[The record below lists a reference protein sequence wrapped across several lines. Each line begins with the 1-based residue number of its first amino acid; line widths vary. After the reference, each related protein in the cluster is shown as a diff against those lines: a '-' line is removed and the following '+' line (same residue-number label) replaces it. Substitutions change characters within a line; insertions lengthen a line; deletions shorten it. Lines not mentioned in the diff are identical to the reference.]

1 MWYPWTYEREVHRDL
16 TPKSVFVP
24 AHSSY
29 QEHKITV
36 MDRSSAHAA
45 AWHLPK
51 RPLEELGE
59 HFKLDDCR
67 VWLRLHFWACR
78 SVGLFVTENPAVK
91 NLDRVLPV
99 SEEQMMMPPVS
110 EENQRRFQEWYTQFL
125 GHFIRVY
132 ERNAP
137 PFVPY
142 EVAWSDSEKRLQ
154 MYIEE
159 VEKGSH

>member
-1 MWYPWTYEREVHRDL
+1 
-16 TPKSVFVP
+16 
-24 AHSSY
+24 
-29 QEHKITV
+29 
-36 MDRSSAHAA
+36 
-45 AWHLPK
+45 
-51 RPLEELGE
+51 
-59 HFKLDDCR
+59 
-67 VWLRLHFWACR
+67 
-78 SVGLFVTENPAVK
+78 
-91 NLDRVLPV
+91 
-99 SEEQMMMPPVS
+99 MMMPPVS

-159 VEKGSH
+159 VEKGSHGMDDVVDILNPEKAMKKAKKI